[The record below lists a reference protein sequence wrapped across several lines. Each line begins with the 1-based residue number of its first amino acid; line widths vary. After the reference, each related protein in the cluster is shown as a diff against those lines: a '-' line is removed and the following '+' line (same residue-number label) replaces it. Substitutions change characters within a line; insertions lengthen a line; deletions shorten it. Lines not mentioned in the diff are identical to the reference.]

1 MSTHGGSIAMTP
13 FYGAEIPL
21 LYFNNSDQVDKA
33 CLSLSILILSTAS
46 IAEKH
51 FDR

>member
-1 MSTHGGSIAMTP
+1 MTP
-13 FYGAEIPL
+13 SCGAEIP
-21 LYFNNSDQVDKA
+21 FFIFINTDQVDKA